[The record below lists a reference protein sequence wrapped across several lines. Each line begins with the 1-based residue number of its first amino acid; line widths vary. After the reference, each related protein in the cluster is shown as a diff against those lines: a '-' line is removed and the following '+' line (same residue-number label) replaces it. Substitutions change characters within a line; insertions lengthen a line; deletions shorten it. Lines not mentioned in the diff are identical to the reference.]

1 MNRRGSL
8 SARESTRDRRE
19 IVKLSNIPQQDR
31 LGSHA
36 SKERVEFWNDQ
47 YATAPRE
54 PVKGLTAALAKFD
67 LARDGTLHRIK
78 SPTLII
84 TADRSALQSVEK
96 VKQYQALIPNSRLV
110 VLYSDA
116 YHLAVAN
123 PDDCVSNVLSFIKDA
138 HAKP

>member
-1 MNRRGSL
+1 
-8 SARESTRDRRE
+8 
-19 IVKLSNIPQQDR
+19 
-31 LGSHA
+31 
-36 SKERVEFWNDQ
+36 
-47 YATAPRE
+47 
-54 PVKGLTAALAKFD
+54 
-67 LARDGTLHRIK
+67 LHRIK

-84 TADRSALQSVEK
+84 KADRSALQSVEK